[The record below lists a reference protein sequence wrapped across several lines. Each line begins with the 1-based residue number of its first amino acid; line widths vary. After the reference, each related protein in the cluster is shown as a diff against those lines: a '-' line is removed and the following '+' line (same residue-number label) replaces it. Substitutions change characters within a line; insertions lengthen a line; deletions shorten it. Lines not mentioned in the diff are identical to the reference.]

1 MFIIENEMIK
11 MLITV
16 KKRKFKGLTEY
27 PAIVY
32 HTRLDKFYNSFSNGD
47 FFLIKNDK
55 RLRKQ
60 HKGLIIRGEI

>member
-47 FFLIKNDK
+47 FFLIKN
-55 RLRKQ
+55 
-60 HKGLIIRGEI
+60 E